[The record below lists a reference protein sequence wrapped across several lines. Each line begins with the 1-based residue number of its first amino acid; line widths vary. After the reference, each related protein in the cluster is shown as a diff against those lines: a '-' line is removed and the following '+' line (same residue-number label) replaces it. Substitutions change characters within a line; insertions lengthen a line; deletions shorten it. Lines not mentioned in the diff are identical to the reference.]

1 MHKTFHN
8 GTMKYLYPVIFASAL
23 LLQACAP
30 TTTSVISE
38 SVETEVSD
46 LGTSSFAKDTSIK
59 QANVLLKQGKKR
71 EAAQAYFKTASR
83 YPSPQKERVILQ
95 AAEIT
100 AAMGDASLTNR
111 YLSKIPAKAL
121 VGENG
126 ARYAYIKA
134 LLAVQLKDPNTAL
147 KYLPQSNKGVSA
159 GLASKINQLRQS
171 AVAMGGKDN
180 SSTSSAAVNVQAALV
195 PSSVTKIGVLLPQ
208 SGSLG
213 SVSQDIYQGMKTAKR
228 ALGKNTE
235 LTLYDVGAGGGVAQ
249 YQKAVA
255 EGADVI
261 VGPLDKET
269 LADILAQ
276 PQILSRPILS
286 LNYLTSNKNIPGALY
301 QFGLLPEDEARQVA
315 NNAIVRNQR
324 NAIVLA
330 PNSSWGERVANAFK
344 SAYQSQGGQT
354 SIVEFYADAPTD
366 YSANVQKALAAG
378 QGKANLVFVAASPS
392 QARLLRPLLSQQA
405 PNLPV
410 YATSHIFSGRTDPS
424 KDSSLDGIVYTEI
437 PWIMESL
444 QAGTLNSS
452 TYPRMYAL
460 GMDAFLIAQNL
471 PSIARNPAAKVN
483 GKTGMINL
491 AGNRQVQRSLTFATF
506 ANGIPH
512 SLGR

>member
-1 MHKTFHN
+1 
-8 GTMKYLYPVIFASAL
+8 MKYLYPVILASTL

-30 TTTSVISE
+30 TSNSVVNE

-46 LGTSSFAKDTSIK
+46 LGNNSFVKDASIK
-59 QANVLLKQGKKR
+59 KANVLLKQGKKR
-71 EAAQAYFKTASR
+71 DAAQAYFKAAGN
-83 YPSPQKERVILQ
+83 YPSPQRERVILQ

-126 ARYAYIKA
+126 ARYGYIKA
-134 LLAVQLKDPNTAL
+134 LLALQLKDPNAAL
-147 KYLPQSNKGVSA
+147 KYLPQSTNGISGALVA
-159 GLASKINQLRQS
+159 KINQLRQS
-171 AVAMGGKDN
+171 ANAMGGKE
-180 SSTSSAAVNVQAALV
+180 SGGTVVNVQAALI
-195 PSSVTKIGVLLPQ
+195 PTSVTKIGVLLPQ

-235 LTLYDVGAGGGVAQ
+235 LTLYDVSAGGVAQ

-255 EGADVI
+255 DGADVI

-276 PQILSRPILS
+276 PQMLSRPILS

-315 NNAIVRNQR
+315 NNAIARNQR

-354 SIVEFYADAPTD
+354 SIVEFYPDAPSD

-378 QGKANLVFVAASPS
+378 QGKASLVFVAASPS

-405 PNLPV
+405 PNIPV
-410 YATSHIFSGRTDPS
+410 YATSHIFSGRTDPV

-491 AGNRQVQRSLTFATF
+491 AGNRQVQRSLLFATF
-506 ANGIPH
+506 ANGVPH

>member
-1 MHKTFHN
+1 M
-8 GTMKYLYPVIFASAL
+8 
-23 LLQACAP
+23 
-30 TTTSVISE
+30 
-38 SVETEVSD
+38 
-46 LGTSSFAKDTSIK
+46 
-59 QANVLLKQGKKR
+59 
-71 EAAQAYFKTASR
+71 
-83 YPSPQKERVILQ
+83 
-95 AAEIT
+95 
-100 AAMGDASLTNR
+100 
-111 YLSKIPAKAL
+111 
-121 VGENG
+121 
-126 ARYAYIKA
+126 
-134 LLAVQLKDPNTAL
+134 
-147 KYLPQSNKGVSA
+147 
-159 GLASKINQLRQS
+159 
-171 AVAMGGKDN
+171 AMGGKDN
-180 SSTSSAAVNVQAALV
+180 SGTGSATVNVQAALV
-195 PSSVTKIGVLLPQ
+195 PSNVTKIGVLLPQ

-235 LTLYDVGAGGGVAQ
+235 LTLYDVSAGGGVAQ

-315 NNAIVRNQR
+315 NNAIARNQR

-354 SIVEFYADAPTD
+354 SIVEFYADAPSD

-392 QARLLRPLLSQQA
+392 QARLLRPLLTQQA
-405 PNLPV
+405 PNIPV

>member
-8 GTMKYLYPVIFASAL
+8 GTMKYLYPVILASTL

-30 TTTSVISE
+30 TTTSVVSE
-38 SVETEVSD
+38 SVEAEVSD
-46 LGTSSFAKDTSIK
+46 FSTNNFAKDSAIK
-59 QANVLLKQGKKR
+59 QANILLKQGKKR
-71 EAAQAYFKTASR
+71 DAAQAYFKAASS
-83 YPSPQKERVILQ
+83 YPSPQKERVMLQ

-121 VGENG
+121 IGENG
-126 ARYAYIKA
+126 ARYGYIKA
-134 LLAVQLKDPNTAL
+134 LLAVQLKDPNAAI
-147 KYLPQSNKGVSA
+147 KYLPATNKGVSA

-171 AVAMGGKDN
+171 ALAMGGKDN
-180 SSTSSAAVNVQAALV
+180 SGTAAVNVQAALV
-195 PSSVTKIGVLLPQ
+195 PTSVTKIGVLLPQ

-255 EGADVI
+255 DGADVI

-315 NNAIVRNQR
+315 NNAIARNQR

-330 PNSSWGERVANAFK
+330 PNSSWGERVASAFK
-344 SAYQSQGGQT
+344 TAYQSQGGQI
-354 SIVEFYADAPTD
+354 SIVEFYADAPSD
-366 YSANVQKALAAG
+366 YSANVQKVLAAG

-506 ANGIPH
+506 ANGVPH